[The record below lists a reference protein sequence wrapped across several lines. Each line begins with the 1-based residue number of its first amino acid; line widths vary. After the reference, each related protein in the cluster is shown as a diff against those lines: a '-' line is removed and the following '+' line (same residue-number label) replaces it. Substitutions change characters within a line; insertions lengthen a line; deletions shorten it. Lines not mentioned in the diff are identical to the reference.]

1 MNNQYI
7 TLEDI
12 IQLSGFD
19 GNIDEDSIAPF
30 IFMAENNEIKRILG
44 KDLYLKTKEETLV
57 DPYLTIK
64 NEYANIICA
73 YWACSYYLQ
82 LGIVKVTQTG
92 AYLVTPE
99 NTQAM
104 FAEQTQK
111 MAEKYEALARGLEI
125 KLVEYLN
132 TLTIP
137 EWISPNQT
145 TAKSGFNWIKI

>member
-44 KDLYLKTKEETLV
+44 KDLYLATKAGTY
-57 DPYLTIK
+57 PIIK
-64 NEYANIICA
+64 DEYANIICA